1 VLYVARAYGAQVTGD
16 GVRAAR
22 PADAHRWASR
32 LDSGSLLYG
41 TIVSAAALAVGAGR
55 GETAFGMDEAMVTTL
70 IVYWLAHVYTKT
82 VSERRPG
89 SATPLHRLLRHS
101 AGQESA
107 ILLGGL
113 PAIILTTAL
122 ALAHAPLWPTVLAVL
137 CLAIVILV
145 LEGALAGLNA
155 GVRGW
160 RLAREAA
167 GAALLGAILAALL
180 VSLHI
185 H

>member
-1 VLYVARAYGAQVTGD
+1 MSRAYGAQVTED
-16 GVRAAR
+16 DTPAAR
-22 PADAHRWASR
+22 PAVAPTWGSR
-32 LDSGSLLYG
+32 LNSGSLLYG

-70 IVYWLAHVYTKT
+70 FVYWLAHVYTKT
-82 VSERRPG
+82 VAERRPG
-89 SATPLHRLLRHS
+89 SVTPLRRLLRHS
-101 AGQESA
+101 AGEESP

-113 PAIILTTAL
+113 PAVVLTTVL

-137 CLAIVILV
+137 GLTIVVLV
-145 LEGALAGLNA
+145 LEGAMAGATA

-160 RLAREAA
+160 RLAGEAC
-167 GAALLGAILAALL
+167 GAAVMGGFLAALL
-180 VSLHI
+180 VSLHR

>member
-1 VLYVARAYGAQVTGD
+1 MAWCAYGAQVTGE
-16 GVRAAR
+16 GSRAAR
-22 PADAHRWASR
+22 PAVAPGWASR
-32 LDSGSLLYG
+32 VDSGNLLYG

-89 SATPLHRLLRHS
+89 SATPLHRLLRH
-101 AGQESA
+101 AAYEEA
-107 ILLGGL
+107 PILLGGL
-113 PAIILTTAL
+113 PAIILTTVL
-122 ALAHAPLWPTVLAVL
+122 AFAHAPLWPTVLAVL
-137 CLAIVILV
+137 GLTIVVLV
-145 LEGALAGLNA
+145 LEGAMAGVNA

-160 RLAREAA
+160 RLAAEAG
-167 GAALLGAILAALL
+167 GAALMGAVLAALL
-180 VSLHI
+180 VSLHR

>member
-1 VLYVARAYGAQVTGD
+1 MASCAYGAQVTGE
-16 GVRAAR
+16 GTRAAR
-22 PADAHRWASR
+22 PGNAHRWASR
-32 LDSGSLLYG
+32 LDGGSLLYG
-41 TIVSAAALAVGAGR
+41 TIVAAAALAVGAGR

-89 SATPLHRLLRHS
+89 SATPLHRLLRH
-101 AGQESA
+101 AAREEA
-107 ILLGGL
+107 PILLGGL

-122 ALAHAPLWPTVLAVL
+122 ALAHAALWPTVLAVL
-137 CLAIVILV
+137 CLTIVVLV
-145 LEGALAGLNA
+145 LEGALAGMNA

-160 RLAREAA
+160 RLTAEAA
-167 GAALLGAILAALL
+167 GAAVMGAILAGLL
-180 VSLHI
+180 VSLHV

>member
-1 VLYVARAYGAQVTGD
+1 
-16 GVRAAR
+16 
-22 PADAHRWASR
+22 
-32 LDSGSLLYG
+32 LLYG

-70 IVYWLAHVYTKT
+70 IVYWLAHIYTKT

-89 SATPLHRLLRHS
+89 SATPLHRMLRRS
-101 AGQESA
+101 AYQEA
-107 ILLGGL
+107 PILLGGV

-137 CLAIVILV
+137 GLTIVVLV
-145 LEGALAGLNA
+145 LEGAMAGASA

-160 RLAREAA
+160 RLATEAG
-167 GAALLGAILAALL
+167 GAAVMGAILAGLL
-180 VSLHI
+180 VSLHV

>member
-1 VLYVARAYGAQVTGD
+1 MRRGPYGAQVTDEGT
-16 GVRAAR
+16 RAAR
-22 PADAHRWASR
+22 PAAAPRWASR
-32 LDSGSLLYG
+32 LDGGGLLYG

-70 IVYWLAHVYTKT
+70 IVYWLAHIYTKT

-101 AGQESA
+101 AGHEST

-113 PAIILTTAL
+113 PAVILTTAL
-122 ALAHAPLWPTVLAVL
+122 AVAHVSLWSTVLAVL
-137 CLAIVILV
+137 CTSIVVLV
-145 LEGALAGLNA
+145 LEGALAGTNA

-160 RLAREAA
+160 RLAGEA
-167 GAALLGAILAALL
+167 GSAAVLGVILAALL
-180 VSLHI
+180 VSLHV

>member
-1 VLYVARAYGAQVTGD
+1 
-16 GVRAAR
+16 
-22 PADAHRWASR
+22 
-32 LDSGSLLYG
+32 LLYG

-70 IVYWLAHVYTKT
+70 IVYWLAHIYIKT

-101 AGQESA
+101 AYEEA
-107 ILLGGL
+107 PILLGGL
-113 PAIILTTAL
+113 PAILLTTVL
-122 ALAHAPLWPTVLAVL
+122 ALAHAPLWQTVLAVL
-137 CLAIVILV
+137 GLTIMVLV
-145 LEGALAGLNA
+145 LEGAMAGVHA

-160 RLAREAA
+160 RLAAEAG
-167 GAALLGAILAALL
+167 GAAVMGAIFAGLL
-180 VSLHI
+180 VSLHV